1 MNWCERKVMERV
13 SMFLSN
19 DGVFLKSICPNPA
32 TYPNEAAAI
41 FHSGV
46 SNAPAAFDG
55 PTGRVSL
62 PIALRT
68 NAIEWSGMVPTM
80 PIPFA
85 DVVDINVNG
94 APLRSK
100 DDISYRRPLTNRRKI
115 HIP

>member
-13 SMFLSN
+13 SMFLSS

-46 SNAPAAFDG
+46 SNAPTAFDG

-68 NAIEWSGMVPTM
+68 DAKGVTTLGDV
-80 PIPFA
+80 A
-85 DVVDINVNG
+85 DVEPMGRTRYNQAYEI
-94 APLRSK
+94 LK
-100 DDISYRRPLTNRRKI
+100 
-115 HIP
+115 